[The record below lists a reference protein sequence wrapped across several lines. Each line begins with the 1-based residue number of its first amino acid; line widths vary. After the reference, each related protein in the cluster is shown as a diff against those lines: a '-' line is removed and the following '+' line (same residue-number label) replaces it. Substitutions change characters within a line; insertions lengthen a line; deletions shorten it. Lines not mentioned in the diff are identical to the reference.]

1 MSDCLAMLVR
11 GVHRIPKPTGLESMF
26 DFRAVF
32 SRAVVAAMLGA
43 STLVAQAPARATIVR
58 QIDSLATAALRNG
71 PVAALSIAVVKGRD
85 TLVMKGYGL
94 ADLENDVP
102 ATAETVYRIGSITKQ
117 FTTAIRSEE
126 HTSELQSPMYLVCRL
141 LLEKKK

>member
-1 MSDCLAMLVR
+1 
-11 GVHRIPKPTGLESMF
+11 MF

-43 STLVAQAPARATIVR
+43 STLVAQAPARATVIR

-117 FTTAIRSEE
+117 FTSSAVM
-126 HTSELQSPMYLVCRL
+126 QLVEQGKVGL
-141 LLEKKK
+141 DDDNVEN